1 MPVPVRSHRRTAYQ
15 VRHQRI
21 ADEMLHDANPG
32 GDHVRT
38 VTATLLCAS
47 ARLMRMRM
55 LDSMREAHPGLSPH
69 KVEGATTIGF
79 DQPAH
84 SRIPRVAVSATNTIT
99 AYGRTTYAHGEPRH
113 EVIDT
118 DTLTIDLDTLIT
130 LNGGAR
136 RLLKRHAVPPDIMR
150 DWGNRNPD
158 EPVYPLYATPY
169 DLMPYEDAPT
179 ELAQLMALGLPLH
192 ALCLIMPEERFVR
205 VFDILNIDVKQA
217 LVEREPLL

>member
-1 MPVPVRSHRRTAYQ
+1 
-15 VRHQRI
+15 
-21 ADEMLHDANPG
+21 
-32 GDHVRT
+32 
-38 VTATLLCAS
+38 
-47 ARLMRMRM
+47 MRMRM
-55 LDSMREAHPGLSPH
+55 LDTMRETHPGLCAN
-69 KVEGATTIGF
+69 KVEAATTIGF
-79 DQPAH
+79 DTPAH
-84 SRIPRVAVSATNTIT
+84 EHIPRVAISATNTIT
-99 AYGRTTYAHGEPRH
+99 AHGRTTYAHGEPHH

-118 DTLTIDLDTLIT
+118 DTLTITLDTLIT

-179 ELAQLMALGLPLH
+179 ELAQLMSLGLPLD

-205 VFDILNIDVKQA
+205 VFDILGVNIEQA
-217 LVEREPLL
+217 LVECEPLL